1 MKMMRVVMSP
11 LDWVSLVIL
20 SGSAV
25 GFFLALVL
33 FNIRRPPRLSHRLL
47 GGFLAAYSLSNTGSF
62 LSHSGLVVLHPHL
75 FGLFMPAVML
85 VGPFLYLYV
94 LSLTVPGFRLKRAHA
109 HHL

>member
-1 MKMMRVVMSP
+1 MLSTIMFP

-33 FNIRRPPRLSHRLL
+33 LNIRRPPRLSHRLL
-47 GGFLAAYSLSNTGSF
+47 GGFIAAYSLSNTGAF
-62 LSHSGLVVLHPHL
+62 LSHSGLVVRHPHL
-75 FGLFMPAVML
+75 FGVFMPAVML

-94 LSLTVPGFRLKRAHA
+94 LSLTVPGFRLKKSHA
-109 HHL
+109 F